1 MSDNPGLAALAVISV
16 IADTFDVPQE
26 KVSPSTHVDD
36 IAGWDSLGHS
46 VLLVRLGRQLSLS
59 IEEENAG
66 FVDTV
71 GELIARIEKL
81 LGEAASVGLG

>member
-36 IAGWDSLGHS
+36 IAGWELAWSFSAAGPPRKTAVS
-46 VLLVRLGRQLSLS
+46 VDRG
-59 IEEENAG
+59 G
-66 FVDTV
+66 
-71 GELIARIEKL
+71 KC
-81 LGEAASVGLG
+81 GLC